1 MQEKID
7 KYVEECCKY
16 CTSKK
21 CEKGIVVSKYRT
33 MLDGQITDIY
43 ITKCVDYTSDREIK
57 RRPKSWQVW

>member
-16 CTSKK
+16 CTAKK

-33 MLDGQITDIY
+33 MLDGQITDMY
-43 ITKCVDYTSDREIK
+43 ITKCVYYTSDREIK